1 MQYSCDPVTA
11 WRGLPAKRRF
21 NLWAVLALAAVF
33 ALSYWIYSLE
43 AMRDAADLAIHASI
57 AADFDF
63 GDLHSI
69 TSRLSYPVWHLLT
82 SSLYQL
88 GMPLASA
95 AGAVTALMKTLT
107 CLFAYWLISAMA
119 GEKCPQAAVL
129 GMSVL
134 TVIVTGV
141 RVPWVNPNVYQGA
154 GSPNVW
160 HNPTQQTVMAAMM
173 LVVPWVCHCWYCFQE
188 AMEKGCKT
196 YILPWWK
203 VLVLAVLTTGSV
215 ACKPTMMQALL
226 PAAFVMYLVEL
237 CRHKDQWRYFGQ
249 IVLGFVPAVGYF
261 LLSYL
266 YYTGVVVEY
275 TSGVRVV
282 FSPEM
287 LLNLLRGVPIM
298 CAAPIAAL
306 ITCWHK
312 GMLKDRLLVLTLLMM
327 LFSMIEGI
335 CFHETGMR
343 AGHGNFT
350 WAANSTAFLL
360 WVVSMGI
367 LLRNLAQGGYR
378 AASRL
383 RRAGYWATLVL
394 GLWHLASA
402 VYYIWYI
409 ALDGHPF

>member
-1 MQYSCDPVTA
+1 M
-11 WRGLPAKRRF
+11 
-21 NLWAVLALAAVF
+21 
-33 ALSYWIYSLE
+33 
-43 AMRDAADLAIHASI
+43 
-57 AADFDF
+57 
-63 GDLHSI
+63 
-69 TSRLSYPVWHLLT
+69 
-82 SSLYQL
+82 
-88 GMPLASA
+88 
-95 AGAVTALMKTLT
+95 
-107 CLFAYWLISAMA
+107 
-119 GEKCPQAAVL
+119 
-129 GMSVL
+129 
-134 TVIVTGV
+134 
-141 RVPWVNPNVYQGA
+141 
-154 GSPNVW
+154 
-160 HNPTQQTVMAAMM
+160 
-173 LVVPWVCHCWYCFQE
+173 
-188 AMEKGCKT
+188 
-196 YILPWWK
+196 
-203 VLVLAVLTTGSV
+203 
-215 ACKPTMMQALL
+215 
-226 PAAFVMYLVEL
+226 
-237 CRHKDQWRYFGQ
+237 
-249 IVLGFVPAVGYF
+249 
-261 LLSYL
+261 
-266 YYTGVVVEY
+266 VVEY
-275 TSGVRVV
+275 TSGVMVV